1 MLVCWDKAP
10 EKRPTFETLHN
21 DFYDFDSTRQSKYDY
36 GPSEYMIA
44 NGYTMDPVVKR
55 ARAVNARKG
64 KPRTQQR

>member
-36 GPSEYMIA
+36 SPSKSLSA
-44 NGYTMDPVVKR
+44 NGYTMDPFVKR
-55 ARAVNARKG
+55 AKAGNARKG
-64 KPRTQQR
+64 KPRLQQR